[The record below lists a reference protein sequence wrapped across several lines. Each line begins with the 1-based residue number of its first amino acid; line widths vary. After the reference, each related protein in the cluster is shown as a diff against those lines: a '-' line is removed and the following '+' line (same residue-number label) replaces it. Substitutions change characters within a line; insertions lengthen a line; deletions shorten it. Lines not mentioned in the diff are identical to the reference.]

1 MAEVSV
7 VVPVFNGE
15 RTIAET
21 LRSLRSQTF
30 TDFEVIVVDDG
41 STDATVAIVEG
52 FRGLDLRLFRFTNGG
67 VAEARNRG
75 IELASGGL
83 VGFLDHDDLWAPR
96 KLEAQVE
103 LLRAHPQAGAA
114 CSWTVNMT
122 GDPPDRFFTQGPRP
136 PAGCDMRRELLF
148 DNVVGSGSNLLVRR
162 EVLGHDLR
170 YDPHIGGCEDWDF
183 AMQIAAGHDYVVV
196 ERNHILYR
204 LTPDSLSRRLGFMEA
219 GGMRMIDKVFRDIPA
234 GLADLEPVARARYYR
249 YLASLALRGGV
260 DDADRSAARRYLRR
274 AVRLHPPILRE
285 RFAQR
290 LIVKT
295 VAQGV
300 LPGALYRRLDTG
312 TRSLTTL
319 HDFDENE

>member
-1 MAEVSV
+1 MPEVSV
-7 VVPVFNGE
+7 IVPVFNGE

-21 LRSLRSQTF
+21 LRSLQRQTF

-41 STDATVAIVEG
+41 STDSTLEIVGAFGGPGVRVATFA
-52 FRGLDLRLFRFTNGG
+52 NGG
-67 VAEARNRG
+67 AAAARNRG
-75 IELASGGL
+75 IELASGEL
-83 VGFLDHDDLWAPR
+83 VAFLDHDDLWATR

-103 LLRAHPQAGAA
+103 QLRAHPHAGAA

-122 GDPPDRFFTQGPRP
+122 GDAPDRFFTQGPRP

-162 EVLGHDLR
+162 EVLGDDLR
-170 YDPHIGGCEDWDF
+170 YDPDVGGCEDWDF
-183 AMQIAAGHDYVVV
+183 AMQIAAGNEYVVV
-196 ERNHILYR
+196 EYNHVIYR
-204 LTPDSLSRRLGFMEA
+204 LTSDAMSRRLDFMEA
-219 GGMRMIDKVFRDIPA
+219 GGMRMIDKALSDIPA
-234 GLADLEPVARARYYR
+234 ALADLEPLTRARYQR

-260 DDADRSAARRYLRR
+260 DGADRPAARRYLRR

-295 VAQGV
+295 VAQDL
-300 LPGALYRRLDTG
+300 LPGRLYRRLDAG
-312 TRSLTTL
+312 ARPLTTL
-319 HDFDENE
+319 RGFDENE